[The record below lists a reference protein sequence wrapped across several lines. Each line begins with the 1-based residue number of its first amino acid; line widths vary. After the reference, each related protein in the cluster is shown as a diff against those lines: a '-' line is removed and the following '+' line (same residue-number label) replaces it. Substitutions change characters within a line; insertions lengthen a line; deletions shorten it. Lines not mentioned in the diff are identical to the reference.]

1 MKRNFVDGRTSICDV
16 EPSSLSILKVK
27 NLDNG
32 RKDDSAIN
40 VFLYMMSKCD
50 PFVNMDKL
58 MNSLQNMSE
67 EQKYQ
72 KINDLKKMYF
82 GLYNENKDRIE
93 NYKKG
98 NFEIV
103 EESMEKYKEIE
114 R

>member
-1 MKRNFVDGRTSICDV
+1 MERNFVDGRTSICDV
-16 EPSSLSILKVK
+16 KPSSLSILKVK

-72 KINDLKKMYF
+72 KINDLKKCILDYIM
-82 GLYNENKDRIE
+82 RIKIE
-93 NYKKG
+93 LKIIK
-98 NFEIV
+98 
-103 EESMEKYKEIE
+103 KEILK
-114 R
+114 

>member
-1 MKRNFVDGRTSICDV
+1 
-16 EPSSLSILKVK
+16 
-27 NLDNG
+27 
-32 RKDDSAIN
+32 
-40 VFLYMMSKCD
+40 MMSKCD